1 MQPQPESII
10 TELELAVRSGSPEK
24 RISTLRNVTDLF
36 LNDSDHLNDE
46 QIKVFDDVLCL
57 LTNRIEKRAL
67 AELSQRLAPIDKA
80 PVEVIRRLAHDDE
93 ISVAG
98 PVLAESKR
106 LTTADL
112 SEIAR
117 TQSQAH
123 LLAISGR
130 DKLEEA
136 VTDVLVERGNREVV
150 HTLSAN
156 SGARFSEAGYGILV
170 KKADGDDDLAE
181 KLGLRLDI
189 PIRLL
194 RDLLSRATEAVR
206 AKLMSLASPA
216 VRDEILRVLATIKG
230 AIAAE
235 ATEPNKFAAA
245 EHFVR
250 AMQNEGRLDGA
261 AVLDF
266 VNQGKF
272 DEVTAALAL
281 LCSAPIKVIA
291 ELLTGL
297 RNDAVLLPCK
307 AVDLPW
313 PTVEAILRNRHGNRA
328 LSDQVI
334 DLARNDYTR
343 LSVATAQKSL
353 RFLQVR
359 ATVLK

>member
-1 MQPQPESII
+1 MQPQSESII
-10 TELELAVRSGSPEK
+10 AELEQAVRSGSPEK
-24 RISTLRNVTDLF
+24 RISTLRDVTDLF

-57 LTNRIEKRAL
+57 LADRIEKRAL
-67 AELSQRLAPIDKA
+67 AELSQRLAPVDKA
-80 PVEVIRRLAHDDE
+80 PIEVIRRLAHDAE

-98 PVLAESKR
+98 PVLTESKS
-106 LTTADL
+106 LTTKDL

-130 DKLEEA
+130 DELEEA

-150 HTLSAN
+150 HTLTTN
-156 SGARFSEAGYGILV
+156 SGARFSEAGYGALV

-194 RDLLSRATEAVR
+194 RDLLSRATEDVR
-206 AKLMSLASPA
+206 AKLLSLASPE
-216 VRDEILRVLATIKG
+216 VRDEILRVLAAIKG
-230 AIAAE
+230 AITAE
-235 ATEPNKFAAA
+235 ASKPNNFTAA

-250 AMQNEGRLDGA
+250 AMHNEGRLDGDA
-261 AVLDF
+261 ILDF
-266 VNQGKF
+266 ANRRKF

-281 LCSAPIKVIA
+281 LCSAPIKMIS
-291 ELLTGL
+291 ELLTGI

-307 AVDLPW
+307 AADLPW

-328 LSDQVI
+328 LSDQI
-334 DLARNDYTR
+334 IELARNDYTR
-343 LSVATAQKSL
+343 LSVSTAQKSL

-359 ATVLK
+359 ATVAK

>member
-1 MQPQPESII
+1 MQPQSESII
-10 TELELAVRSGSPEK
+10 AELELAVRSGSPEK

-36 LNDSDHLNDE
+36 LNDSDHLNDD

-57 LTNRIEKRAL
+57 LTHRIEKRAL
-67 AELSQRLAPIDKA
+67 AELSQRLAPVDKA
-80 PVEVIRRLAHDDE
+80 PVEVIRRLAHDAE

-106 LTTADL
+106 LTTEDL

-150 HTLSAN
+150 HNLSAN

-170 KKADGDDDLAE
+170 KKADGDDDLTE

-216 VRDEILRVLATIKG
+216 VRDEILRALAAIKG
-230 AIAAE
+230 AIVAE

-250 AMQNEGRLDGA
+250 AMHNEGRLDGA

-272 DEVTAALAL
+272 DEVTATLAL
-281 LCSAPIKVIA
+281 LCAAPIKVIS

-328 LSDQVI
+328 LSDKVI

-359 ATVLK
+359 ATVVK